1 MKGYQM
7 KLQATY
13 KSIKEGTHPDH
24 LIKVGYCSLQYL
36 LTYKSEFA
44 YTYSRVNGWN
54 CDYYEFNVNG
64 KYFVIS
70 TGYRPIGRDVNYKIV
85 RYYEK
90 RARELMHRNY
100 EEDGKLVENKRQRL
114 DNLIEEFLYYAEGN
128 YMPMGLEMEIEEA
141 SK

>member
-1 MKGYQM
+1 M
-7 KLQATY
+7 KLKATY

-24 LIKVGYCSLQYL
+24 LIKVGYCSIQYL
-36 LTYKSEFA
+36 LRYKSAFA
-44 YTYSRVNGWN
+44 YTSSRVNGWN
-54 CDYYEFNVNG
+54 CDYYEFNING

-70 TGYRPIGRDVNYKIV
+70 TGYRPIGKDVNYKIV

-90 RARELMHRNY
+90 KAKELTLGNTQGTLTKIM
-100 EEDGKLVENKRQRL
+100 L

-128 YMPMGLEMEIEEA
+128 HMPMGLEMEIEEA

>member
-1 MKGYQM
+1 M

-36 LTYKSEFA
+36 LGYKSAFA

-54 CDYYEFNVNG
+54 CDYYQFNVNG

-70 TGYRPIGRDVNYKIV
+70 TGYRPIGKDVNYKIV

-90 RARELMHRNY
+90 KAKELMTNNSNANVVKNRR
-100 EEDGKLVENKRQRL
+100 EIL

>member
-1 MKGYQM
+1 M

-36 LTYKSEFA
+36 LGYKSAFA
-44 YTYSRVNGWN
+44 YSKGYYGWN

-70 TGYRPIGRDVNYKIV
+70 TGYRPIGKDVNYKIV

-90 RARELMHRNY
+90 KAKDLMFRNY
-100 EEDGKLVENKRQRL
+100 EENGDLVENKKQML

-128 YMPMGLEMEIEEA
+128 HMPMGLEMEIEEA